1 MKRITIQNEFTQ
13 WAEYLARYFGHDLLI
28 YDKEGTLMW
37 GSPAV
42 CHKKLSELR
51 TSEKIMIVYKD
62 ISEPIAYLDWNN
74 LTRSEIGLLH
84 IIIPFIESQLD
95 DEGA

>member
-28 YDKEGTLMW
+28 YDKDGNRMW
-37 GSPAV
+37 GEPA
-42 CHKKLSELR
+42 HLSRPTTDLEQD
-51 TSEKIMIVYKD
+51 KD
-62 ISEPIAYLDWNN
+62 VIRVIKGFDITAYLDKYF
-74 LTRSEIGLLH
+74 LTNSEKTILEA
-84 IIIPFIESQLD
+84 IVPFIESQLD